1 MTVVTE
7 KVARKRRN
15 ITRKGKNKTLLQIP
29 CTVSTLRK
37 KIYFPLLTKSQMA
50 PTFDEDFSD
59 EDDALL

>member
-15 ITRKGKNKTLLQIP
+15 ITRKGRKKLLLQIP

-37 KIYFPLLTKSQMA
+37 KVYFPLLTKSQIA
-50 PTFDEDFSD
+50 LTFDEDISD
-59 EDDALL
+59 EDDELL